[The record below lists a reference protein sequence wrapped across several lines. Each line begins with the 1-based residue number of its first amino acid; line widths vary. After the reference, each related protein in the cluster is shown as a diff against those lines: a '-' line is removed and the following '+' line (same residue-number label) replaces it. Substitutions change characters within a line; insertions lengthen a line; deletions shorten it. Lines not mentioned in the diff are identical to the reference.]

1 VTVAVAIDLGSS
13 RIKAARMQA
22 DSRLTNPIAA
32 DAPPLSGEAGVRQGS
47 AKAYL
52 AAAEAGLQLGL
63 LTPLLVLV
71 VNWVWGV
78 VTALTIKYAR

>member
-1 VTVAVAIDLGSS
+1 LSS
-13 RIKAARMQA
+13 
-22 DSRLTNPIAA
+22 
-32 DAPPLSGEAGVRQGS
+32 EAGVRQGS